1 MCVCGCGCVRLHPSI
16 LHTTAGRV
24 PAARAAGGEFVRAFR
39 RLRGE
44 GRRSVAL
51 PGLFPVRGRRGEEDE
66 VDKIVGDRPASEE
79 AYRNC
84 HRRRYFTSNWR
95 GIGYSFQLAITAP
108 LYSITGYC
116 IATAQS

>member
-66 VDKIVGDRPASEE
+66 VEKIVGDLLPKKPTEIAIDDGIS
-79 AYRNC
+79 
-84 HRRRYFTSNWR
+84 RRIGGVL
-95 GIGYSFQLAITAP
+95 GIVFN
-108 LYSITGYC
+108 
-116 IATAQS
+116 